1 MTMDSNEIQ
10 AVLNLL
16 GYRVPNTG
24 VMDPRTIVQLRRFQI
39 DNSINPSGKVDQNT
53 LQRLVSRSAGK
64 IKADNTEPKV
74 EPGMLIDNVITYPY
88 EPPKAKMLCVIVVAT
103 DESEDTINQCILRLD
118 GFLAGKPWSLK
129 VVHRDHVSIVSNSAK
144 EVVSVPYSTLWCTG
158 VNEALRQCR
167 LGNNISTIY
176 PIMAK
181 DSVNRDLFSKV
192 VPLMET
198 NNYLLVVCDWYCTLS
213 MSTQVVRKDSPLWEK
228 SPMGSVLFDVSLL
241 PPVSMNTT
249 PFLEH
254 NPDHA
259 TWMNWV
265 LCGIK
270 VTPINWTVCA
280 ISRLKVEESSWSQ
293 LRSQWFS
300 TWRKP
305 KISAL
310 MITGKSPERYP
321 LARVS
326 LDCFFDQ
333 TWSNKEMVI
342 INHGTEKVC
351 SVVDPR
357 VKEVFVEKGPGITLG
372 DMRNWSI
379 ENSTGDWCMTWDDDD
394 WHHPTRMQNQ
404 MAHSRERH
412 ITTYM
417 WQVRCSLTNNCAFY
431 DKMPTGQQMSVMY
444 ERSTP
449 ARYLSLE
456 VREDTK
462 FIEWFSG
469 KVVCIDNHVGN
480 VGCDPTQYVRF
491 YHGRN
496 IWDFGHMM
504 NGSDA
509 QYKPAQDQIDLT
521 PYHSELLNN
530 IIHKFRNETGFSVS
544 LTHPGPPK

>member
-1 MTMDSNEIQ
+1 MEPKDLQ
-10 AVLNLL
+10 VVLNVL
-16 GYRVPNTG
+16 GYKVLNTG
-24 VMDPRTIVQLRRFQI
+24 VIDSLTIVQLRRFQI
-39 DNSINPSGKVDQNT
+39 DNSINPSGQVDQNT
-53 LQRLVSRSAGK
+53 LQRLVSKSSGK
-64 IKADNTEPKV
+64 IDKKDIETKGDSDV
-74 EPGMLIDNVITYPY
+74 LIDNMIIYPH
-88 EPPKAKMLCVIVVAT
+88 ETPKIKMLCVIIVAT
-103 DESEDTINQCILRLD
+103 DEYEDTINQCVLRLD
-118 GFLAGKPWSLK
+118 LYLAGKPWKLK
-129 VVHRDHVSIVSNSAK
+129 LVHKDHVKIVQNSAR

-167 LGNNISTIY
+167 LSNNISTIY

-181 DSVNRDLFSKV
+181 DRVNCDLFTKV
-192 VPLMET
+192 LPLMET
-198 NNYLLVVCDWYCTLS
+198 NNYLFVVCDWYCMLS
-213 MSTQVVRKDSPLWEK
+213 MSTHTARKDSPLWEN
-228 SPMGSVLFDVSLL
+228 SPIGSVLFDISLL
-241 PPVSMNTT
+241 PPVSMNTM
-249 PFLEH
+249 PVLEH
-254 NPDHA
+254 NSDHA
-259 TWMNWV
+259 TWMNWTFY
-265 LCGIK
+265 GIK
-270 VTPINWTVCA
+270 VTSINWIACS
-280 ISRLKVEESSWSQ
+280 ISRLKIEEVSWSR

-310 MITGKSPERYP
+310 MITGKNTERYP

-326 LDCFFDQ
+326 LDCFFNQ
-333 TWSNKEMVI
+333 TWPNKEIVI

-351 SVVDPR
+351 SVSDPR
-357 VKEVFVEKGPGITLG
+357 VKEVFVEKGPGVTLG

-379 ENSTGDWCMTWDDDD
+379 ENSTGDWCVTWDDDD
-394 WHHPTRMQNQ
+394 WHHPTRIQNQ
-404 MAHSRERH
+404 MDYSRESH

-417 WQVRCSLTNNCAFY
+417 WQVRCALTNNCAFY

-480 VGCDPTQYVRF
+480 VGCDPTQYIRF

-504 NGSDA
+504 CGSDA